1 MRRTKRD
8 ALIDAARPPK
18 FLNVDP
24 SNEPPEAVANKIN
37 ATTADVSPEVFTQ
50 SKRALLDP
58 GVGAVVERKDL
69 LDSAK
74 TEVRS
79 YGV

>member
-8 ALIDAARPPK
+8 APIDAARPPK

-24 SNEPPEAVANKIN
+24 SNEPPEAVANEVN
-37 ATTADVSPEVFTQ
+37 AATADMPPEVITQ
-50 SKRALLDP
+50 STRGLLDP

-74 TEVRS
+74 PKVRS
-79 YGV
+79 YRE